1 MKKLVSVLLILF
13 LVINVMPVQSAY
25 AATVK
30 LNKTSITLNAGS
42 SYTLK
47 VTGTTKTVKWSSS
60 DAKIASVSAKGAV
73 KAIKKGSA
81 KITAAVSG
89 KKYTC
94 KVTVNEVFNAK
105 KAVEKISVE
114 EEMDLGDGVV
124 IIVKNNYSFPYYLTA
139 TTVFYDEAGKMMY
152 TSSDANYYFEKGK
165 ECALYFDG
173 PHNSSYDKVPYAS
186 YKITYTARTVLSS
199 QVSTLSDIEV
209 TADISTNNVIA
220 EVTNTGEKEP
230 ESTVVSIVFYNG
242 GVPVGY
248 NYRYADVIVPGSTAY
263 VEFSFP
269 YDSDYNTIA
278 VDDYKIFVNYSYYYK
293 D

>member
-30 LNKTSITLNAGS
+30 LNKTSITLNVGS

-94 KVTVNEVFNAK
+94 KVTVKEVFDAK

-124 IIVKNNYSFPYYLTA
+124 IVVKNNYSFPYYLTA
-139 TTVFYDEAGKMMY
+139 TTVFYDESGKMMY
-152 TSSDANYYFEKGK
+152 TSSDVNYYFEKGK
-165 ECALYFDG
+165 ECALSFDG
-173 PHNSSYDKVPYAS
+173 PHNSSYEKVPYAS

-199 QVSTLSDIEV
+199 QVSTLSDIKV

-242 GVPVGY
+242 GVPVGF
-248 NYRYADVIVPGSTAY
+248 NYRYADVTVPGSTAY
-263 VEFSFP
+263 LEFNFP